1 MAGAS
6 KRKAMEQ
13 DVDTD
18 DLEERA
24 MMQQPR
30 CRFSE
35 LEPIADQG
43 NSQHLARS
51 LSSPHAQDFT
61 AICTYAADQLDDEM
75 PGSVRADATAV
86 QPNDLLLPNQQNG
99 QWEPMLSCTKPPA
112 FSLLQFLQWTSG
124 NLHLSVCD
132 QVTSTTSLT
141 IRTLRWQIQ
150 Q

>member
-30 CRFSE
+30 SRFSE
-35 LEPIADQG
+35 LEPSADQG
-43 NSQHLARS
+43 NSRHLARS
-51 LSSPHAQDFT
+51 LSSPDAQEFT
-61 AICTYAADQLDDEM
+61 AICTYAADQLDDEI

-86 QPNDLLLPNQQNG
+86 QHNDLLLPNQQKG
-99 QWEPMLSCTKPPA
+99 QWESMLSCTKPSA
-112 FSLLQFLQWTSG
+112 FSHAAISR
-124 NLHLSVCD
+124 H
-132 QVTSTTSLT
+132 QVTHNFLCL
-141 IRTLRWQIQ
+141 IR
-150 Q
+150 